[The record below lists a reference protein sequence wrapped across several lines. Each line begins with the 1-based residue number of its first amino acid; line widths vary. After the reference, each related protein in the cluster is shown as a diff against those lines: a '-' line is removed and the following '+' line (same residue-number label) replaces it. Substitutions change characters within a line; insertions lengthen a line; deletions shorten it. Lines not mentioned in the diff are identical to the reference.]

1 MRVTNARSIG
11 INSGANPLGSIL
23 HRWSLLGAVLFLF
36 TPSISQAYWVYVEP
50 KFVYTDTYGKNGG
63 FVDSVG
69 EAFANAQAGWY
80 PATLSNLHTQSSQY
94 SNWTMNGVWFR
105 HWFDYTSCSGPC
117 TFVPEYDYI
126 YTYAVCPEGF
136 WVNEVVNSPTSRTV
150 SCVKWVP
157 DIGPPPGGRCAGNP
171 IVCASGQK
179 VQVETDYA
187 ALPGL
192 TFDRTYRSNLGY
204 FASATTATFAD
215 YSRPNGSTSAQP
227 CRPGYR
233 PAFGNAMKPY
243 CFPYFGVAQQ
253 QYHVVTADGR
263 DLRFTGPSSAVT
275 QSADIN
281 ERVTQVNGSSGIEWH
296 VTREDDSKEI
306 YNAAGALTQTIL
318 RNGQVITYTYSDA
331 NTPASIASRPGLLL
345 SKTDAFGHTL
355 SWKYDANSRMV
366 EMQDPAGEIYQYSY
380 DASFGNL
387 TGVTYPDGSTKSY
400 VYNESANTSGNNFP
414 TALTGITDESGTRFA
429 TFKYDGYG
437 RGISTEHAGGVEKYA
452 VSYAHNGLGA
462 DATVVD
468 PLGTS
473 RTFSFE
479 AKLGYMKDRYIVQ
492 PAASGSGTVYGE
504 NIYDGNGNVAW
515 KVEFGG
521 NRTCFAYDL
530 ARNLET
536 VRVEGVAAGLGCQW
550 WDLAGYTPTPG
561 TAQRKIITAWHANFR
576 LPTSIT
582 EVNRTTSFTH
592 DSSGNVLTRTATD
605 TSVTPNVARTWTY
618 TYDSYGRVLTE
629 DGPRT
634 DVSDVT
640 TYTYYACT
648 TGYQCGQV
656 NTITNALG
664 HVTTYNSYNAH
675 GQPTQITDA
684 NGLVTTL
691 AYDLRQRLTDRC
703 VGSTLPSCSGGELT
717 QLDYLLTG
725 LLEKVTNPDG
735 SFIEYHYDP
744 AHRLIGI
751 EDGAGNEIVYTL
763 DNMGNRIAE
772 DTYDPS
778 QVLKRTHSRVFNA
791 LNQLWKDV
799 NAAGTSAVTTTLGY
813 DDNGNQTTTNAP
825 LSRNSTNT
833 YDALNRL
840 KQITD
845 PASGLTQFAYD
856 ANDNLTSVTDPRS
869 LVTSYTYSGFGD
881 LKTQVSP
888 DTGTTT
894 NTYDSGGNLDTSTD
908 ARGAIADYAY
918 DALNRVTSVSYTL
931 GGVTDQTIT
940 YTYDGGTNQKG
951 HLTAASDANHT
962 LSWTYD
968 AQGRVTGKGQQVG
981 SVTKAI
987 GYGYNAQGQLGS
999 IVLPSGTTVL
1009 YGYNSNGQV
1018 SSVSLSS
1025 PSTTILSNITY
1036 DPFGPITGWT
1046 WGNSTSASRTFDADG
1061 KLTSLGGQ
1069 ESKTFGYDDAF
1080 RITGVTDNLDASKT
1094 WTLGYDN
1101 LDRLNSG
1108 AKTGTTIGYTYDA
1121 NGNRLSQTGTS
1132 ASTYSV
1138 SNSSSRLSSTTG
1150 ALSRSYTYDAVGN
1163 TLTSGVTVHTYN
1175 HANRMKTSRLVGNG
1189 DTTYVYNALGQRV
1202 KKSGGVIASA
1212 VYFIYDE
1219 AGHLVGEYDSS
1230 GNLIQETVWL
1240 EDIPVATLRPNG
1252 GSVDVYYVHS
1262 DQLNTPRKVSRPGDN
1277 ALRWRWDP
1285 TPFGEGT
1292 PNENPASLGTFV
1304 YNLRFPGQQFDV
1316 ESDLN
1321 YNYFRDYDPATGRY
1335 PQSDPIGLGGG
1346 LNTYAYV
1353 NGDPIRGF
1361 DPFGL
1366 RGPFPG
1372 VTPDIDT
1379 PTLPRSPIP
1388 RGGGATGLG
1397 VLGGCLS
1404 IVAIAF
1410 TPDPNAGGQCSDYN
1424 SRPECGTKDRCEEL
1438 YKEIQRFIDLV
1449 KRRYNQY
1456 LEDKDPPLPEYGE
1469 NSRAGHRQ
1477 AYEEAQRGLRN
1488 RLQLANAWGCLAY
1501 PPEAW
1506 NWATRP
1512 LIEIPRARPLGTPPG
1527 NAAK

>member
-1 MRVTNARSIG
+1 MRVTMARSVRITA
-11 INSGANPLGSIL
+11 GANLLRSIL
-23 HRWSLLGAVLFLF
+23 HRWRLLGALLFLF
-36 TPSISQAYWVYVEP
+36 APPISQAYEVYVEP
-50 KFVYTDTYGKNGG
+50 TFVYTDNYGRNGG
-63 FVDSVG
+63 FVDSAG
-69 EAFANAQAGWY
+69 EAFANVEAFWEWAEQYYHDGRTY
-80 PATLSNLHTQSSQY
+80 SVTNLHPEPTQSGY
-94 SNWTMNGVWFR
+94 HTMNGVWFR
-105 HWFDYTSCSGPC
+105 LWFDYTSCANNGAPC
-117 TFVPEYDYI
+117 IFVPNYDYI
-126 YTYAVCPEGF
+126 YTHAICPEGF
-136 WVNEVVNSPTSRTV
+136 GVVEVADSPTSHTV
-150 SCVKWVP
+150 YCAKWVP
-157 DIGPPPGGRCAGNP
+157 DIEPPQKCESCQGNP
-171 IVCASGQK
+171 IYPSTGQK
-179 VQVETDYA
+179 VQVETDYKG
-187 ALPGL
+187 LPGL

-215 YSRPNGSTSAQP
+215 YSRPNGTTAQP

-233 PAFGNAMKPY
+233 ATSGYVTKPH

-263 DLRFTGPSSAVT
+263 DLRFTGPSSAIT

-281 ERVTQVNGSSGIEWH
+281 ERVTQVTGSSGVEWH

-306 YNAAGALTQTIL
+306 YNADGALMQTIL

-366 EMQDPAGEIYQYSY
+366 EMQDPAGGIYQYSY
-380 DASFGNL
+380 DSTFGNL

-400 VYNESANTSGNNFP
+400 VYNESANTSGTNLP
-414 TALTGITDESGTRFA
+414 TALTGITDEAGTRFA
-429 TFKYDGYG
+429 TFKFDVYG
-437 RGISTEHAGGVEKYA
+437 RGTSTEHAGGVEKYT
-452 VSYAHNGLGA
+452 VSYAHNAAGA

-473 RTFSFE
+473 RTFYFQT
-479 AKLGYMKDRYIVQ
+479 KLSYMKDRYIVQ
-492 PAASGSGTVYGE
+492 PAASGVGTVYREYG
-504 NIYDGNGNVAW
+504 YDGNGNPAF
-515 KVEFGG
+515 KMEYDGR
-521 NRTCFAYDL
+521 RTCFAYDL

-536 VRVEGVAAGLGCQW
+536 VRVEGLAAGLGCQW

-582 EVNRTTSFTH
+582 EANRTTSFTH
-592 DSSGNVLTRTATD
+592 DSSGNVLTRTVTD
-605 TSVTPNVARTWTY
+605 TATSATRTWTY
-618 TYDSYGRVLTE
+618 TYDTYGRVLTE

-634 DVSDVT
+634 DVSDAT
-640 TYTYYACT
+640 TYTYYTCT
-648 TGYQCGQV
+648 TGFECGQV

-675 GQPTQITDA
+675 GQPTQITDP

-703 VGSTLPSCSGGELT
+703 VGGTLPSCSGGELT
-717 QLDYLLTG
+717 HLDYLPTG

-744 AHRLIGI
+744 AHRLIGL

-778 QVLKRTHSRVFNA
+778 QALKRTHSRVFNA

-799 NAAGTSAVTTTLGY
+799 NASGTAAVTTTFGY

-845 PASGLTQFAYD
+845 PASGLTQFGYD

-894 NTYDSGGNLDTSTD
+894 NTYDSAGNLDTSTD
-908 ARGAIADYAY
+908 ARGAVADYAY
-918 DALNRVTSVSYTL
+918 DALNRVTSVSYIL
-931 GGVTDQTIT
+931 SGITDQTIT
-940 YTYDGGTNQKG
+940 YTYDAGTNQKG
-951 HLTAASDANHT
+951 HLTSASDANHT

-968 AQGRVTGKGQQVG
+968 AQGRVTGKGQQVD

-1018 SSVSLSS
+1018 NSVSLSS
-1025 PSTTILSNITY
+1025 LSTTILNNITY

-1046 WGNSTSASRTFDADG
+1046 WGNSTTASRTFDADG
-1061 KLTSLGGQ
+1061 KLTTLGGQ

-1080 RITGVTDNLDASKT
+1080 RITGVTDNLDSTKT

-1138 SNSSSRLSSTTG
+1138 ASSSNRLSSTTG
-1150 ALSRSYTYDAVGN
+1150 PLSRSYTYDAVGN
-1163 TLTSGVTVHTYN
+1163 TLTSGATVHTYN

-1189 DTTYVYNALGQRV
+1189 DTTYIYNALGQRV

-1219 AGHLVGEYDSS
+1219 AGHLVGEYDGS

-1240 EDIPVATLRPNG
+1240 GDIPVATLRPNG
-1252 GSVDVYYVHS
+1252 GGVDVFYVHT
-1262 DQLNTPRKVSRPGDN
+1262 DQLNTPRKVSRPSDN

-1285 TPFGEGT
+1285 TPFGEGA
-1292 PNENPASLGTFV
+1292 PDENPASLGAFV
-1304 YNLRFPGQQFDV
+1304 YDLRFPGQHFDL
-1316 ESDLN
+1316 ESGFN

-1335 PQSDPIGLGGG
+1335 PQSDPIGLRGG
-1346 LNTYAYV
+1346 LNTYSYV
-1353 NGDPIRGF
+1353 SGNPIMSIDPRGLAGTIPRVGPPGIIIPDVAIPGTPANDAWVRDASRAIDDLLNPPSSADIIDF
-1361 DPFGL
+1361 QKKKRERDKAKEEERLKNCPPEDDGWCEREQKYLLGRQLSLFSLWRSGL
-1366 RGPFPG
+1366 MPIWQYRQAVLIFNSD
-1372 VTPDIDT
+1372 VEMHNRYCPDY
-1379 PTLPRSPIP
+1379 PVAPIP
-1388 RGGGATGLG
+1388 
-1397 VLGGCLS
+1397 
-1404 IVAIAF
+1404 
-1410 TPDPNAGGQCSDYN
+1410 
-1424 SRPECGTKDRCEEL
+1424 
-1438 YKEIQRFIDLV
+1438 
-1449 KRRYNQY
+1449 
-1456 LEDKDPPLPEYGE
+1456 
-1469 NSRAGHRQ
+1469 
-1477 AYEEAQRGLRN
+1477 
-1488 RLQLANAWGCLAY
+1488 
-1501 PPEAW
+1501 
-1506 NWATRP
+1506 
-1512 LIEIPRARPLGTPPG
+1512 PPG
-1527 NAAK
+1527 PVGVD